1 MSTNLHFA
9 AGEMDVE
16 EANFSPSV
24 VLFWLRTSIGV
35 STTRIVTRRPNTIL
49 GIIPLGYSDANYPL
63 ANVASVNVSTKFY
76 VGRLIFFL
84 IFLIAGFASVAK
96 IPGLG
101 ILLLI
106 IAADILAN
114 TFKAGLMIV
123 NNAGGKERFTVS
135 IFQKS
140 KLEQFREVINQRLFA
155 DHAAIRH
162 NQHMQVQNEQLMVQQ
177 QQLTA
182 QIMQQNAQMQM
193 QPQMQMQQQPQQQ
206 VYEQPQQPV
215 YQQPQQPVYQQPQQQ
230 VYEQPQQQ
238 QYEQPQQPQQ
248 SYPDDHPL
256 QYLEQFMQPDPGQ
269 APEAS

>member
-16 EANFSPSV
+16 EASFSRSV
-24 VLFWLRTSIGV
+24 FLFWLKTSIGV

-63 ANVASVNVSTKFY
+63 TNVAGVGVNTKFS
-76 VGRLIFFL
+76 VGKLFFGL
-84 IFLIAGFASVAK
+84 IFLIGGFASVAK
-96 IPGLG
+96 LPGLG
-101 ILLLI
+101 IFLLVIAALLLV
-106 IAADILAN
+106 N
-114 TFKAGLMIV
+114 MFRAGLVVV
-123 NNAGGKERFTVS
+123 NNAGGKDGVVVS

-182 QIMQQNAQMQM
+182 QIMQQNAQLQM
-193 QPQMQMQQQPQQQ
+193 QPQLQPQMQQQPQQQ
-206 VYEQPQQPV
+206 VYEQPQQ
-215 YQQPQQPVYQQPQQQ
+215 QVYQQPQQQ
-230 VYEQPQQQ
+230 VCEQPQQQ
-238 QYEQPQQPQQ
+238 QQQ

-256 QYLEQFMQPDPGQ
+256 QYLEQFMQPNPGQ
-269 APEAS
+269 APEAG